1 MTPMQTATLRA
12 PPFTATTVLT
22 PSLHPVATWLLIC
35 CTLVFTI
42 VVVGGITRLTRSGLS
57 IVEWKPIAGMLP
69 PLSLADWQEAFARYQ
84 QTPEFAKVNHA
95 MTLAEFEFIFWW
107 EWVHRQL
114 GRLIGIVFLLPFV
127 WFAIRGRIT
136 GSLPWKLAG
145 IFVLGGLQGAMGWYM
160 VQSGLV
166 DDPRVSQY
174 RLTAHLGIAFLIFA
188 SMLWVALD
196 LLFPRNEG
204 RNGGQTP
211 IGPVQRMSPVTDGL
225 RHAGTALVALVF
237 LMILSGGFVA
247 GIHAGH
253 AYNTFPLMNGHV
265 VPPEIFMLSPA
276 WRNFFENM
284 ATVQFDHR
292 AIAWILAI
300 SVPAFWLVSRRHA
313 LSTRARRATNLL
325 LAMLAVQ
332 IVLGISTLLLVVPV
346 PLAALHQ
353 AGAVLL
359 FATIIN
365 ARHALSE

>member
-1 MTPMQTATLRA
+1 MQTATLRA

-22 PSLHPVATWLLIC
+22 PSLRPVATWLLIC

-174 RLTAHLGIAFLIFA
+174 RLTAHLGLAFLIFA
-188 SMLWVALD
+188 AMFWIALG
-196 LLFPRNEG
+196 LLYPRNW
-204 RNGGQTP
+204 GQTP
-211 IGPVQRMSPVTDGL
+211 ISDAARIQSPMRL
-225 RHAGTALVALVF
+225 RRAATGLVALVF
-237 LMILSGGFVA
+237 VMVLTGGLVA

-265 VPPEIFMLSPA
+265 VPPEILMLSPT
-276 WRNFFENM
+276 WKNFFENM

-292 AIAWILAI
+292 LVAWTLAI
-300 SVPAFWLVSRRHA
+300 TVVAFWFASRRHA
-313 LSTRARRATNLL
+313 LSPRARLAVNLL
-325 LAMLAVQ
+325 LAMLAIQVM
-332 IVLGISTLLLVVPV
+332 LGISTLLLVVPI
-346 PLAALHQ
+346 PLAAAHQ
-353 AGAVLL
+353 AGALLL
-359 FATIIN
+359 FAAAIN
-365 ARHALSE
+365 ARHAL